1 MTLNRI
7 FLTEHYWAMAISS
20 EELLSI
26 FKSTEALLDGHFL
39 LTSGKH
45 SPNYFQCAKVLQYP
59 EHLELLCREL
69 VDFFRDKKVDAV
81 ISPALGGVVVG
92 TEVGRQLGVRTVFA
106 ERKDGEMT
114 LRRGFEIR
122 PGERFLVVEDVITT
136 GGSVKEVIALLQQ
149 AGAEIAGAGCI
160 VDRSNGKAKVA
171 DVQFSLLPM
180 EVVMYEPDDCP
191 LCKQGLPLVKPGS
204 RTGTPTQAS

>member
-1 MTLNRI
+1 M
-7 FLTEHYWAMAISS
+7 SS
-20 EELLSI
+20 EELLAI

-59 EHLELLCREL
+59 EHLQRLCGELAN
-69 VDFFRDKKVDAV
+69 FFRDKKVDAV

-92 TEVGRQLGVRTVFA
+92 TEVGRQLGVRTLFA

-136 GGSVKEVIALLQQ
+136 GGSIKEVIALLTE
-149 AGAEIAGAGCI
+149 AGAEVAGAGSI
-160 VDRSNGKAKVA
+160 VDRSNGKAKIA
-171 DVQFSLLPM
+171 DVQFSLLQM

-204 RTGTPTQAS
+204 RTGTSPKAS